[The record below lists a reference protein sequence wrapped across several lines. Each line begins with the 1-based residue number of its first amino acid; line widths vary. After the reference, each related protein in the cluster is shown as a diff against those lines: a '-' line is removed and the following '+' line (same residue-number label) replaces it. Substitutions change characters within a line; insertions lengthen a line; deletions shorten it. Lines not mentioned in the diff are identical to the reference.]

1 MYRSPG
7 NQDRIP
13 KKFRLRQLSNPYV
26 VLGYACLLFLSVF
39 GWKKLVV
46 LANSTPVATW
56 TLSSWRDFR
65 NKFHGISTVL
75 MVTKVCFVFLFQC
88 FNVSCFILW
97 LPLLW
102 HNGRNYTVVNLW
114 LQYVVDFFLVLPATG
129 PTVTGA
135 VSRCFGSR
143 PGPNWLGCGYLPV
156 LEVLEE
162 SNHASSSSNLVN
174 HSLPVA
180 CLSAVI
186 RMILPWAVQCTV
198 SMIPAMPCIMH
209 AMPF

>member
-1 MYRSPG
+1 MLFLSLFCVAAKAHTWRVQRLEMPPRLKYKCTVLRVT
-7 NQDRIP
+7 RIGSP
-13 KKFRLRQLSNPYV
+13 KKIRLRQLSNPYV

-114 LQYVVDFFLVLPATG
+114 L
-129 PTVTGA
+129 
-135 VSRCFGSR
+135 
-143 PGPNWLGCGYLPV
+143 
-156 LEVLEE
+156 
-162 SNHASSSSNLVN
+162 
-174 HSLPVA
+174 
-180 CLSAVI
+180 
-186 RMILPWAVQCTV
+186 
-198 SMIPAMPCIMH
+198 
-209 AMPF
+209 

>member
-1 MYRSPG
+1 M
-7 NQDRIP
+7 
-13 KKFRLRQLSNPYV
+13 L
-26 VLGYACLLFLSVF
+26 LGYLCLLFLLSVF
-39 GWKKLVV
+39 PYLEHWCGPGWPIWS
-46 LANSTPVATW
+46 NSSQPWPGPVQADSGTPD
-56 TLSSWRDFR
+56 SSRVGYAGPR
-65 NKFHGISTVL
+65 EHS
-75 MVTKVCFVFLFQC
+75 M
-88 FNVSCFILW
+88 
-97 LPLLW
+97 
-102 HNGRNYTVVNLW
+102 
-114 LQYVVDFFLVLPATG
+114 PATG

-135 VSRCFGSR
+135 VSRCLESR

-156 LEVLEE
+156 LEILEE